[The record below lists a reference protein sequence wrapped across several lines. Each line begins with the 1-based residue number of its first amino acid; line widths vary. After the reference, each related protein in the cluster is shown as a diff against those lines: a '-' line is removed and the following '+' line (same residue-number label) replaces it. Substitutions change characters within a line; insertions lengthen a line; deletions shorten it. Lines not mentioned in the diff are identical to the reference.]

1 MPVIVACASADRTTF
16 EVQRAGRRDRVGVA
30 AAAGDQTG
38 VFLADAGLADLRLG
52 DGGHWPTPA
61 VAGVSAGA
69 PGFIFCAAPCTART
83 MFW

>member
-1 MPVIVACASADRTTF
+1 MCSVPGGVIV
-16 EVQRAGRRDRVGVA
+16 VG
-30 AAAGDQTG
+30 AAGTTRDQPG
-38 VFLADAGLADLRLG
+38 VLLADAGLADLGLG

-69 PGFIFCAAPCTART
+69 PGFIFWAAPCTART